1 MGPVELC
8 LDTMKLL
15 IVFTLL
21 VLHYSQASPNR
32 QKRDTTCAF
41 GGRTVCNYR
50 CKATGYA
57 EGDCAWNTETGAFN
71 CKCSQEKR
79 GIRYFQFLKIVKY
92 CHTRFRIYSIR
103 NMNRFIPK

>member
-1 MGPVELC
+1 MQCDIHLENIKNHVTTIKNIFC
-8 LDTMKLL
+8 L
-15 IVFTLL
+15 
-21 VLHYSQASPNR
+21 ASPNR

-71 CKCSQEKR
+71 CECSQEKR
-79 GIRYFQFLKIVKY
+79 GIRYF
-92 CHTRFRIYSIR
+92 
-103 NMNRFIPK
+103 